1 MLNRIRRLL
10 AAGLIAACAELPA
23 GAAENTADCGGETPC
38 RIAGGEYHMALP
50 DGWQGGP
57 AVMFLHGYGSSGAKV
72 IANKGLVTALT
83 ARGYAVIA
91 PSGLPWKE
99 GKPADWSVRDGWNTY
114 PRNDAAFLRGVLAD
128 AAARTGA
135 DPDRL
140 LLSGFSRGGSMVW
153 EMACLQPE
161 FAAAYAAVSGGFW
174 LPMTQQCRGPVQLLH
189 IHGFADKVVPLEGRA
204 IPGSE
209 AGVVQADVWE
219 GLQLW
224 RRENA
229 CPSNA
234 ADHQAADGV
243 WRKRWQCGAGGLEL
257 ILHKGGHGLPKGW
270 SGMALDWFESLE
282 R

>member
-1 MLNRIRRLL
+1 MLSRIWMLL
-10 AAGLIAACAELPA
+10 AAVLIAAPA
-23 GAAENTADCGGETPC
+23 VAADQTAGCGGEIPC
-38 RIAGGEYHMALP
+38 AVAGGEYRIALP
-50 DGWQGGP
+50 AGWQGGP

-72 IANKGLVTALT
+72 IANTGLVKAFT

-91 PSGLPWKE
+91 PSGLPWRQ

-114 PRNDAAFLRGVLAD
+114 PRNDLAFLRAVLAD
-128 AAARTGA
+128 AAANARV

-153 EMACLQPE
+153 EVACLAPG

-174 LPMTQQCRGPVQLLH
+174 LPMTQECKGPVQLLH
-189 IHGFADKVVPLEGRA
+189 IHGFADTVVPLEGRA

-209 AGVVQADVWE
+209 AGIVQGDIWQ

-224 RRENA
+224 RRQNT

-234 ADHQAADGV
+234 AGHEAADGV
-243 WRKRWQCGAGGLEL
+243 WRKRWECQAGGLEL
-257 ILHKGGHGLPKGW
+257 ILHEGGHGLPKGW
-270 SGMALDWFESLE
+270 SAMALDWFEGLE